1 MRQNEE
7 RRRAGGGSG
16 HEEVL
21 SLVELKGQGRQRGG
35 GTRQRGMRAFGCL
48 SEQLN
53 CKEKSISRIKL

>member
-35 GTRQRGMRAFGCL
+35 GTRQRGM
-48 SEQLN
+48 
-53 CKEKSISRIKL
+53 